1 MLEVVQ
7 PEQSADTK
15 LRILDA
21 AERMFADFGYAA
33 ASMKTIAAEAGVAQA
48 LLHYHFDTKEGLYVK
63 VVERRAGA
71 INAARRDALS
81 RLAAQGRGDDL
92 DGILDALFR
101 PALSQEAGGSAYARI
116 LAAMSAAG
124 QGRDVE
130 LVRKHY
136 DAIAH
141 CYIDAIARAV
151 PPHNRAAAAWA
162 YSYAIGVLVSQMA
175 HTGRSERLAGEEPGP
190 AGTEEKLR
198 RLVRFSAAGIRQL
211 MVEEAE
217 GETAG

>member
-1 MLEVVQ
+1 MLEVVGTE
-7 PEQSADTK
+7 PAADTK

-63 VVERRAGA
+63 VVERRTGA
-71 INAARRDALS
+71 INSARRTALD
-81 RLAAQGRGDDL
+81 RLASQGRGDDL
-92 DGILDALFR
+92 DAILDALFR
-101 PALSQEAGGSAYARI
+101 PALSQEAGGANYARI
-116 LAAMSAAG
+116 LAAMSAAST
-124 QGRDVE
+124 GRDVE

-162 YSYAIGVLVSQMA
+162 YSYAIGALVSQMA
-175 HTGRSERLAGEEPGP
+175 HTGRPERLAREEPGQS
-190 AGTEEKLR
+190 GIETRLR
-198 RLVRFSAAGIRQL
+198 RLIRFSAAGIRQL